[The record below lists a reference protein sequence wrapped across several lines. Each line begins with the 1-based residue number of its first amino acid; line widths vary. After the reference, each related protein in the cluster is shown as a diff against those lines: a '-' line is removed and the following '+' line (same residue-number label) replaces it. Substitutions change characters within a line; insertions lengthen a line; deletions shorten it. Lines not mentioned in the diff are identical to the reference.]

1 MAGKNIRR
9 VDNVK
14 IFTIQ
19 LIREKSADPE
29 QGDCTVWGGM
39 PFRREAP
46 PAQANLILLVSSE
59 AKEAA
64 GVLRAVRG
72 EPAVRRV
79 PASEP
84 GLQLGLFSW
93 PVNMCFP
100 KARGE
105 RQAG

>member
-29 QGDCTVWGGM
+29 QGDCTVGGGM

-46 PAQANLILLVSSE
+46 PAQAKLILLMSLE

-72 EPAVRRV
+72 EPAVRL

-84 GLQLGLFSW
+84 SLQLGLFSW
-93 PVNMCFP
+93 PVDVCFP